1 MMFSVQDPS
10 VDEVVMVAYSDKR
23 RRNGT
28 KIEIMYHQF
37 SGAST
42 IGHCRFTAVIKLLA
56 FLKMGRRVT
65 TKRDFYYQDVEL
77 FGRNPEVAYRV
88 VDVVLK
94 GMNLQQRIV
103 AGQKGLVYGNYEV
116 QIVEAEKLAV
126 ESLTVENLEAE
137 DLAVDEMTAV
147 GTGGVSCQALSSELL
162 GFGDTQ
168 VGGLDVS
175 GSAASAGEG
184 QSKAEVS
191 EESSTIKPEANELLL
206 SPLGTDCGPAV
217 GPINRPSVRGL
228 PCPTVCGS
236 ISLAHWPT
244 EDPSSVPIGLDSD
257 PVLIPRFSA
266 HALSSPSSQPHAI
279 VIIEKEAV
287 FRCFCNHIKL
297 NPSLYPPLLV
307 VTGKGFPDNLTKQFV
322 TSIHHQ
328 HPSVPLLGF
337 VDSDV
342 YGLNIL
348 RSYQF
353 YSQNYIP
360 VQHAGVNLL
369 HYSHGWLNIS
379 SLDHKL
385 MISLL
390 KKLGDFSISA
400 SSIDH
405 HPWHR
410 ELTRGLLL
418 RKKSEMNVTDCN
430 AYIGNKLQKSLRCIT

>member
-28 KIEIMYHQF
+28 KTEIMYHQF

-56 FLKMGRRVT
+56 FLMMGRRVT

-94 GMNLQQRIV
+94 AMNLQQRIV

-126 ESLTVENLEAE
+126 ESLTVENLEAG

-147 GTGGVSCQALSSELL
+147 GTGGVPCQALSSELL
-162 GFGDTQ
+162 GLGDTKM
-168 VGGLDVS
+168 GGVDVS
-175 GSAASAGEG
+175 GSAASAGERL
-184 QSKAEVS
+184 SKAEKS
-191 EESSTIKPEANELLL
+191 EESSTINELL
-206 SPLGTDCGPAV
+206 DCGPVV
-217 GPINRPSVRGL
+217 GPTVGPRNRPLVREL
-228 PCPTVCGS
+228 PFSTFYGS
-236 ISLAHWPT
+236 ISLAHGPT

-287 FRCFCNHIKL
+287 FRCFCDHIKL

-322 TSIHHQ
+322 TSVHHQ

-353 YSQNYIP
+353 YRQNYIP

-390 KKLGDFSISA
+390 KKLGDSSTSA

-418 RKKSEMNVTDCN
+418 RKKSEMNITDCN
-430 AYIGNKLQKSLRCIT
+430 AYIGNKLQKSLRRIT